1 MSEEPQTAEDFE
13 RIADEKA
20 KQKAEGW
27 NAYVEQ
33 YYRRAI
39 QEGSVSAISKLA
51 DYYYL
56 GDGNDNKKAAVLYL
70 EAAKAKGD
78 DCERE
83 VSILTRML
91 ESSWLEPEWS
101 FFGEVLELLAE
112 NGNREAKHM
121 IRREEVPEPTDDSG
135 YQALLAETFEL
146 PEEAEPEK
154 KEKRTWG
161 RGLGK
166 RPLTSLLY
174 DMGIEFTR
182 SSNGV
187 IKTKLGFEIKD
198 DIEKLKKM
206 GYPFKFSY
214 KTGKWTVM
222 DPKYKE

>member
-83 VSILTRML
+83 QGDHPCPYQSVPVEQHGAKPSLFIEINMSGIDPRINRHITSIIL
-91 ESSWLEPEWS
+91 
-101 FFGEVLELLAE
+101 
-112 NGNREAKHM
+112 
-121 IRREEVPEPTDDSG
+121 
-135 YQALLAETFEL
+135 
-146 PEEAEPEK
+146 
-154 KEKRTWG
+154 
-161 RGLGK
+161 
-166 RPLTSLLY
+166 
-174 DMGIEFTR
+174 
-182 SSNGV
+182 
-187 IKTKLGFEIKD
+187 
-198 DIEKLKKM
+198 
-206 GYPFKFSY
+206 
-214 KTGKWTVM
+214 
-222 DPKYKE
+222 